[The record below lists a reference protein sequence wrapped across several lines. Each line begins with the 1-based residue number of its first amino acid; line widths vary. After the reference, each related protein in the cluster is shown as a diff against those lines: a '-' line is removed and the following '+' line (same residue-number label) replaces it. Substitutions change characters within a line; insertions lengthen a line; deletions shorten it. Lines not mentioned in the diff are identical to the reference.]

1 MLNALVLSG
10 GIALGA
16 FEAGI
21 CAALEAEGAPHP
33 GWVAGASA
41 GAVNAAILAGNPPER
56 RAARL
61 RQFWEEMAE
70 DPMPGF
76 SLFFGTPADGPLRR
90 AHNRVAALQSLLFG
104 RPGLFTPRL
113 SLEALLGQAPSL
125 YDLAPLRRRLP
136 ELVDFDRLNDG
147 AMRVTLVATDVV
159 GGERV
164 VFDTARG
171 TRIGPEHVL
180 ASCALLPLFAP
191 VEVEGRLLG
200 DGGLSSNA
208 PVDLVLEEGGEEMLC
223 ILAELFATAGR
234 APGSLSGSLARA
246 GDLAL
251 GNQTQRLLEGHAR
264 LLRLRE
270 SLHRL
275 AALVPQERHA
285 EPEVAALLAEAAP
298 AARATVLRIGYR
310 APPDEAGASKLF
322 DFSRATTADRWKAG
336 EEALRRGLR
345 KLAEAPAPGPGL
357 VLHEVE
363 S

>member
-10 GIALGA
+10 GVALGA

-21 CAALEAEGAPHP
+21 CAALEAEGGPRP
-33 GWVAGASA
+33 EWVAGASA
-41 GAVNAAILAGNPPER
+41 GAVNAAIFAGNPPEQ

-61 RQFWEEMAE
+61 RQFWEGMAE
-70 DPMPGF
+70 DPLPGF
-76 SLFFGTPADGPLRR
+76 SLFFGAPADGPLRR
-90 AHNRVAALQSLLFG
+90 AHNRAAALQSLLFG
-104 RPGLFTPRL
+104 RPGLFAPRL
-113 SLEALLGQAPSL
+113 SLTAMLGQAPSL

-136 ELVDFDRLNDG
+136 ELVDFDRLNNG
-147 AMRVTLVATDVV
+147 GPRVTLVAVDVV
-159 GGERV
+159 SGERV

-171 TRIGPEHVL
+171 TRIGPEHVV

-200 DGGLSSNA
+200 DGGLGSNA
-208 PVDLVLEEGGEEMLC
+208 PVDLVLEEDREVLC
-223 ILAELFATAGR
+223 ILAELFATAGQPPR
-234 APGSLSGSLARA
+234 SLSGSLARA

-264 LLRLRE
+264 LLRLRD

-275 AALVPQERHA
+275 AALVPEERRA
-285 EPEVAALLAEAAP
+285 EPEVTALLAEAAP
-298 AARATVLRIGYR
+298 PARATVLRIGYR
-310 APPDEAGASKLF
+310 AMPDEVGAGKLF

-363 S
+363 T

>member
-21 CAALEAEGAPHP
+21 CAALEAEGRAPD
-33 GWVAGASA
+33 WVAGASA
-41 GAVNAAILAGNPPER
+41 GAVNAAILAGNPPGQ

-61 RQFWEEMAE
+61 RQFWEGVAE

-76 SLFFGTPADGPLRR
+76 SLFFGPPADGPLRR

-113 SLEALLGQAPSL
+113 TPKALLGQAPAL

-136 ELVDFDRLNDG
+136 ELIDFDRLNDG
-147 AMRVTLVATDVV
+147 AMRVTLVSVDVTS
-159 GGERV
+159 GERV

-171 TRIGPEHVL
+171 LRIGPEHVV
-180 ASCALLPLFAP
+180 ASSALLPLFAP

-200 DGGLSSNA
+200 DGGLASNA
-208 PVDLVLEEGGEEMLC
+208 PVDLVLEEEGDVLC
-223 ILAELFATAGR
+223 ILAELFAAAGQ
-234 APGSLSGSLARA
+234 APRTLSGALARA

-251 GNQTQRLLEGHAR
+251 GNQTQRLLEGHA
-264 LLRLRE
+264 LRLRLRD

-275 AALVPQERHA
+275 AALVPEERRA
-285 EPEVAALLAEAAP
+285 EPEAAALLAEAAP
-298 AARATVLRIGYR
+298 PPRATVLRIGYR
-310 APPDEAGASKLF
+310 APPDEAGAGKLF
-322 DFSRATTADRWKAG
+322 DFSHATTADRWKAG
-336 EEALRRGLR
+336 EAALRQGLR
-345 KLAEAPAPGPGL
+345 ELAQAPAPGPGL
-357 VLHEVE
+357 TLHDVE
-363 S
+363 T